1 MTDVLRRAVALLVLG
16 VVERRAVVVGELRA
30 AADRVLAYLAALLV
44 MARAAVELGAVE
56 LVGAAREALAWQDLR
71 AAWAT
76 VGAHAAGAH
85 EGDAWRRAVE
95 RLEGVGLVEL
105 AALWGV
111 ELGGS
116 ADRDR

>member
-1 MTDVLRRAVALLVLG
+1 VTDVLRRAVALVVLG

-56 LVGAAREALAWQDLR
+56 LVGAARESLAWQDLR

-85 EGDAWRRAVE
+85 EGDPWRRAVE

-111 ELGGS
+111 ELGGE
-116 ADRDR
+116 RRP